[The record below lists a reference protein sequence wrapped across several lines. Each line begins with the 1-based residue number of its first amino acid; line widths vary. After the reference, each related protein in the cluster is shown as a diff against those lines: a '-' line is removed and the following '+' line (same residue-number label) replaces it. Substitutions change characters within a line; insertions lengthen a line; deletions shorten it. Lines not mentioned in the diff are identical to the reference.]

1 MSQCNPLSTRTEP
14 CKCGGVKTIGA
25 LRCRDCRYSEPSQS
39 KEPERVTKES
49 LVASLDQS
57 MSKDWLRKSLKVG
70 I

>member
-1 MSQCNPLSTRTEP
+1 
-14 CKCGGVKTIGA
+14 VKTIGA
-25 LRCRDCRYSEPSQS
+25 LRCRDCRYSVPSVS
-39 KEPERVTKES
+39 KEPERITKES